1 MNAIINHKIK
11 PIMKLKYTTLLPLL
25 LIAQLSICAHLTYP
39 KKRVQPVLAEEPLGL
54 SVTRKPYITKLSLGD
69 ELFTYGLEV
78 TLTTNE
84 GYEIIEDYSLSGFD
98 PNDLGEQTITVAY
111 QTYITSFDIFV
122 TNENVF
128 NTIDVAH
135 DIFISEVINLNDNE
149 YGLELFNNTP
159 NDIDLSKYKVVIN
172 SENNVPIDISLSG
185 SILKDETFSVAS
197 SSATDI
203 NLQNADN
210 LSSQLDFNL
219 ATSIEIVKNEN
230 SIIDHFA
237 FATSSWFQESD
248 YDGNVTIRHYRNQK
262 PETQFNGKSWYKAGN
277 DTSNFNQHH
286 IVKDIVTFENQAKA
300 FARYVM
306 FGAGMF
312 AAGRVSEA
320 FNALKTEY
328 DLMSEGAKQFFI
340 NNKDTTVQGIN
351 ESNKLVSVT
360 FKEAH
365 NRIAVLASRSGNT
378 SFIPSSF
385 SFNFSGVAPYLIIG
399 VAVVSIGGYFL
410 FIAKKKKS

>member
-1 MNAIINHKIK
+1 MAMNA
-11 PIMKLKYTTLLPLL
+11 KLKHFSNLNLLYTLTSAVTMLFPVSPQKFSNSLLRANTESPSTLIVSYNPY
-25 LIAQLSICAHLTYP
+25 LT
-39 KKRVQPVLAEEPLGL
+39 
-54 SVTRKPYITKLSLGD
+54 ILSLGD
-69 ELFTYGLEV
+69 NLFTNGLEV

-84 GYEIIEDYSLSGFD
+84 GNETIEDYTLSDFD
-98 PNDLGEQTITVAY
+98 ANNLGEQTIIVSY
-111 QTYITSFDIFV
+111 HTYITSFDVFV
-122 TNENVF
+122 TNENVV
-128 NTIDVAH
+128 NTIGVANDV
-135 DIFISEVINLNDNE
+135 FISEVINLGEDE
-149 YGLELFNNTP
+149 YGLELYNNTP
-159 NDIDLSKYKVVIN
+159 NDIDLSNYKIVIN
-172 SENNVPIDISLSG
+172 LEKSSPIDIFLSG
-185 SILKDETFSVAS
+185 SILKNKTYTIAS
-197 SSATDI
+197 SLSIDI
-203 NLQNADN
+203 NLQNAN
-210 LSSQLDFNL
+210 TQTSLLDFNQ
-219 ATSIEIVKNEN
+219 ATSIELVKNEN
-230 SIIDHFA
+230 NTIDQFS
-237 FATSSWFQESD
+237 FTTSSWFQESD
-248 YDGNVTIRHYRNQK
+248 YENNVAVRHYRNQE
-262 PETQFNGKSWYKAGN
+262 PEAQFNGKSWYKTGN

-300 FARYVM
+300 FARFVM

-351 ESNKLVSVT
+351 ESNKLVSIT
-360 FKEAH
+360 FREAH
-365 NRIAVLASRSGNT
+365 ARIAVLASRSGNT

>member
-1 MNAIINHKIK
+1 
-11 PIMKLKYTTLLPLL
+11 MKLKNTTLLPLL
-25 LIAQLSICAHLTYP
+25 LITQLSICAHLTYP
-39 KKRVQPVLAEEPLGL
+39 NKRVQPVIAEEPLGL
-54 SVTRKPYITKLSLGD
+54 SVTKKPYLTKLSLGD
-69 ELFTYGLEV
+69 DLFTNGLEV
-78 TLTTNE
+78 SLTTNE
-84 GYEIIEDYSLSGFD
+84 GSEVIKDYSLSGFD
-98 PNDLGEQTITVAY
+98 PNNLGEQTITITY
-111 QTYITSFDIFV
+111 QTYITSFDVFV

-128 NTIDVAH
+128 NTIDVAN
-135 DIFISEVINLNDNE
+135 DVFISEVINLSENE
-149 YGLELFNNTP
+149 YGLELYNNTP
-159 NDIDLSKYKVVIN
+159 NDIDISNYKVVIN
-172 SENNVPIDISLSG
+172 LENNSPIDISLSG
-185 SILKDETFSVAS
+185 SILKDETFTIAS
-197 SSATDI
+197 SSATNINIQNSDI
-203 NLQNADN
+203 Q
-210 LSSQLDFNL
+210 SSQLDFNL
-219 ATSIEIVKNEN
+219 ATSINLVKNEN
-230 SIIDHFA
+230 SIIDKYSFT
-237 FATSSWFQESD
+237 TSSWFQESN

-286 IVKDIVTFENQAKA
+286 VVKDIVTFENQAKA

-360 FKEAH
+360 FREAH
-365 NRIAVLASRSGNT
+365 SRIAVLASRSGNP

-385 SFNFSGVAPYLIIG
+385 SINFNFETIAPYLIIG